1 MMKLK
6 KEITHREFSE
16 KPYPLEGFTDTHIHT
31 SPDIKPRLLT
41 DIEAAADAKEEGM
54 NSIVIKSHNEPT
66 SGRAII
72 ASEVTDFPVYGGV
85 VLNNSVGGINV
96 EAVKSSAMIGGKFV
110 WFPTISYSSIQINWS
125 HVEDILH
132 VVKENQMVIA
142 TGHIKPD
149 DIFTLLDMAKSLG
162 IWKIIV
168 NHPLTKVVGASLDE
182 QVEMSANAYLEHCF
196 VTCMERHDNL
206 DPVLIRDSIKKIG
219 ANRCLMATDFGQI
232 FNPRPVNGMKMFIN
246 SMIHEGI
253 SLDEINLMCK
263 DNPHKLIN

>member
-1 MMKLK
+1 
-6 KEITHREFSE
+6 
-16 KPYPLEGFTDTHIHT
+16 
-31 SPDIKPRLLT
+31 
-41 DIEAAADAKEEGM
+41 
-54 NSIVIKSHNEPT
+54 
-66 SGRAII
+66 
-72 ASEVTDFPVYGGV
+72 
-85 VLNNSVGGINV
+85 
-96 EAVKSSAMIGGKFV
+96 
-110 WFPTISYSSIQINWS
+110 
-125 HVEDILH
+125 
-132 VVKENQMVIA
+132 MVIA
-142 TGHIKPD
+142 TGHLKPD

-182 QVEMSANAYLEHCF
+182 QVEMSANAYLEYCF